1 VRGILVEVPDPKA
14 LKSLLDRG
22 EQDRELGPAPNHDL
36 KDGDWLTLIVRVGTC
51 DTRVPARARDLGD
64 GPSLVLSE
72 RDWQRL
78 RSFARCCGDE
88 NRVSHPPSGVTAI
101 IRGKVSVLTAEP
113 CLAKVIS
120 TTLAS
125 IGVEVVVWSSADEMI
140 DRISQ
145 FPADVVVVDAQIPD
159 ASCNA
164 LCSRLHGLSS
174 ERRPAVLSLVASSSP
189 SGDVSAM
196 TFGADDFLLTPFR
209 RQELLARITS
219 LLHQAVTG
227 KSVTGVA

>member
-22 EQDRELGPAPNHDL
+22 EQDREIGPAPNREIR
-36 KDGDWLTLIVRVGTC
+36 DGEWVTVTVRVGMR

-78 RSFARCCGDE
+78 RSFARCCSDDG
-88 NRVSHPPSGVTAI
+88 RISHPPSGVTAI
-101 IRGKVSVLTAEP
+101 LRGKVYVLTDVP
-113 CLAKVIS
+113 CLGEVIS
-120 TTLAS
+120 ATLAS
-125 IGVEVVVWSSADEMI
+125 IGVEAVVWSSADEMVE
-140 DRISQ
+140 RMVQ
-145 FPADVVVVDAQIPD
+145 FPSDVVVVDAQIPD
-159 ASCNA
+159 ASCSS
-164 LCSRLHGLSS
+164 LCRQLHELAP
-174 ERRPAVLSLVASSSP
+174 ERRPAILLLVASSSP
-189 SGDVSAM
+189 SGDISAM

-219 LLHQAVTG
+219 LLHRAATEKG
-227 KSVTGVA
+227 IIGAA

>member
-1 VRGILVEVPDPKA
+1 VRGILVEVQDPKA

-36 KDGDWLTLIVRVGTC
+36 RDGEWLTLTVRVGLR

-78 RSFARCCGDE
+78 RSFARCCSDDAKI
-88 NRVSHPPSGVTAI
+88 SHPPSGVTAI
-101 IRGKVSVLTAEP
+101 IRGKVSILTAEP
-113 CLAKVIS
+113 CLGKLIS

-125 IGVEVVVWSSADEMI
+125 IGVEAKVWSTADEMLACI
-140 DRISQ
+140 NE
-145 FPADVVVVDAQIPD
+145 FPTDVVVVDAQIHD
-159 ASCNA
+159 AN
-164 LCSRLHGLSS
+164 CSSVCHRLHAIAP
-174 ERRPAVLSLVASSSP
+174 EQRPEVLLLVASSSP
-189 SGDVSAM
+189 SGDVRAV
-196 TFGADDFLLTPFR
+196 TFGSDDFLLTPFR

-219 LLHQAVTG
+219 LLHHAASERG
-227 KSVTGVA
+227 AA

>member
-1 VRGILVEVPDPKA
+1 MRGILVEVQDPKA

-22 EQDRELGPAPNHDL
+22 EQDRELGPAPSQDL
-36 KDGDWLTLIVRVGTC
+36 RDGEWLTLTVRVGMR

-78 RSFARCCGDE
+78 RSFARCCSDDG
-88 NRVSHPPSGVTAI
+88 RISHPPSGVTAI

-113 CLAKVIS
+113 CLGKVILA
-120 TTLAS
+120 TLTS
-125 IGVEVVVWSSADEMI
+125 IGIETRVWSSADEMVTSI
-140 DRISQ
+140 AEC
-145 FPADVVVVDAQIPD
+145 PTDVVVVDAQIHD

-164 LCSRLHGLSS
+164 LCNRLHSFAP
-174 ERRPAVLSLVASSSP
+174 ERRPAVLLLVASSSP
-189 SGDVSAM
+189 SGDIRAM
-196 TFGADDFLLTPFR
+196 TFGSDDFLLTPFR

-219 LLHQAVTG
+219 LLHHAASE
-227 KSVTGVA
+227 KSTAGAA